1 MTVKISWSLCLDVT
15 WEYSGM
21 GFLYP
26 PKPPTPNTTKL
37 ALRAIQTSHV
47 STPLK
52 ILPQACNCVSGQDR
66 KKHWVDEV
74 CLYVGGGQ
82 GGSSKSLAV
91 FQKFSTSLK
100 IHNRV
105 KSTWVTNNSLINSV
119 RG

>member
-15 WEYSGM
+15 WEYLGM

-37 ALRAIQTSHV
+37 ALRATQTSHV

-66 KKHWVDEV
+66 KNIGLMRFV
-74 CLYVGGGQ
+74 C
-82 GGSSKSLAV
+82 
-91 FQKFSTSLK
+91 
-100 IHNRV
+100 
-105 KSTWVTNNSLINSV
+105 TWVRGRGVPLRGWLFFKSSV
-119 RG
+119 HH